1 MADSKSKSGA
11 PNFYSALAESAG
23 GGGGAPGTGAGAG
36 AGMSPGQSKPG
47 TADGKKGEKVQNIAT
62 LLEVFKKMD
71 AMEDDPA
78 NKDLLQQML
87 NLGMQYKTRIEGG
100 GGAGAGAGAGAEAGA
115 SAGTPPGGGAGGG
128 SAAGGMGAGPGGGA
142 PPPMGGG
149 SQVP

>member
-100 GGAGAGAGAGAEAGA
+100 GGVGAGAEAGA
-115 SAGTPPGGGAGGG
+115 PPGGGAGGG

-149 SQVP
+149 LQVP